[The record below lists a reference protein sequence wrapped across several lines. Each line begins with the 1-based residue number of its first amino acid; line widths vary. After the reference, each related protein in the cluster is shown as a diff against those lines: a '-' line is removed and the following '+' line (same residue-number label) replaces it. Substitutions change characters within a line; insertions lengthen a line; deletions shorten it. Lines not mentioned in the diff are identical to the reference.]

1 MLLRL
6 GEVFGLVV
14 YVELLLRSF
23 VVEQFVFANWTLF
36 LSFWEIILLGVGVI
50 DVLVFWV
57 LSVGVVDGGFG
68 GVGITGT
75 IVYIDVQLFISAF
88 FDGIRFIANNFDA
101 LLSFFLLV
109 DLE

>member
-68 GVGITGT
+68 GVGVIGA

>member
-6 GEVFGLVV
+6 GEVLGLVV

-23 VVEQFVFANWTLF
+23 VVEKFVFADWTLF

-50 DVLVFWV
+50 DILVFWV
-57 LSVGVVDGGFG
+57 LSIGVVDGGFG
-68 GVGITGT
+68 GVGVTGT

-88 FDGIRFIANNFDA
+88 FDWIRFITSNFDA
-101 LLSFFLLV
+101 LLSFFLLIG
-109 DLE
+109 L